1 MKYNRRNFLFIVYIL
16 FGLLLQ
22 SMGYNGTV
30 DSFWGGVGT
39 SMMVVGLLRGVRL
52 YRVTKDEAYREQ
64 VEIAVADERNRFLKT
79 KAWSWAG
86 YLFTIL
92 AACAT
97 IGLKI
102 MGQDLLSLAAGYS
115 VCLLILLYW
124 GSYLV
129 LQKKY

>member
-1 MKYNRRNFLFIVYIL
+1 MNYKRRNVLFIAYIL

-22 SMGYNGTV
+22 GMGYNGTV

-39 SMMVVGLLRGVRL
+39 SLMVVGLLRAVRL
-52 YRVTKDEAYREQ
+52 YRFTKDETYREQ
-64 VEIAVADERNRFLKT
+64 VEIGAADERNRFLKT

-86 YLFTIL
+86 YMFTIA

-102 MGQDLLSLAAGYS
+102 MGQDLLSLAAGGS
-115 VCLLILLYW
+115 VCLLLLLYW

>member
-86 YLFTIL
+86 YMFTIL

>member
-1 MKYNRRNFLFIVYIL
+1 MKFNRRNFLFIFYVL

-22 SMGYNGTV
+22 WMGYTGAV

-39 SMMVVGLLRGVRL
+39 SLMLVGILRAVRL
-52 YRVTKDEAYREQ
+52 YRVSSDEAYREQ
-64 VEIAVADERNRFLKT
+64 VEISVADERNRFLKT

-86 YLFTIL
+86 YMFTL
-92 AACAT
+92 VAACAT

-102 MGQDLLSLAAGYS
+102 LGQDLLSLAAGYS